1 MLTETTYNLIY
12 SNAPQ
17 LMVPTWL
24 DLSSVIVGSFSGVLA
39 SQERKLDLV
48 GTIAVCLLCGL
59 GGGLIRD
66 VILQTGSVYMLQSR
80 WAILVTLIAGVFGF
94 AFPGLFRRF
103 PNLLEWVDIFSVA
116 LFVCAGTDKAI
127 VSQQLSLACV
137 LMGVITGVGGGM
149 LRDVF
154 LGEVPR
160 VFVRS
165 HFYALCA
172 VGGAVVYLACVRWG
186 GLGRPF
192 SAFVSV
198 AATVTIRRISLWRD
212 IKTPS
217 DVDLTPALY
226 RSAGRVAGSAR
237 RAGGRVFRAAK
248 HLAQPGTSANTAAQ
262 TAKTQRAASQH
273 TVSQRAS
280 SSDATSRHAA
290 SRHAASWNVAS
301 RHASSSNRPEQTA
314 RMQQVDGTAATKPGS
329 PETRSTRHK

>member
-12 SNAPQ
+12 SNASQ

-66 VILQTGSVYMLQSR
+66 VILQMGSVYMLQSR

-186 GLGRPF
+186 GLGRTF

-198 AATVTIRRISLWRD
+198 VATVTIRRISLWRD

-217 DVDLTPALY
+217 NVDLTPALY

-237 RAGGRVFRAAK
+237 RAGGQVVRAAK
-248 HLAQPGTSANTAAQ
+248 HLAQPGMGAGVANQAS
-262 TAKTQRAASQH
+262 KTQYAASRHTASQH
-273 TVSQRAS
+273 T
-280 SSDATSRHAA
+280 A
-290 SRHAASWNVAS
+290 SRHTAS
-301 RHASSSNRPEQTA
+301 RHPVSSNRPEQMVCKSQTGDA
-314 RMQQVDGTAATKPGS
+314 AATKPDS
-329 PETRSTRHK
+329 PKAHGMKP

>member
-198 AATVTIRRISLWRD
+198 AVTVTIRRISLWRD

-237 RAGGRVFRAAK
+237 RAGGRVVRAAK
-248 HLAQPGTSANTAAQ
+248 HLAQPGTSTNAAAQ
-262 TAKTQRAASQH
+262 TARTQRAASQH
-273 TVSQRAS
+273 TVSQRAAS
-280 SSDATSRHAA
+280 PNAA
-290 SRHAASWNVAS
+290 SRHAASWN
-301 RHASSSNRPEQTA
+301 RPEQTA
-314 RMQQVDGTAATKPGS
+314 RMPQADGTAATKPGS
-329 PETRSTRHK
+329 PETRPTRHK